1 MRTDSLRVQDALAA
15 IGQIERRTPRDRAAF
30 FADELIQVW
39 VLYHLAIVGEA
50 LRAMSTE
57 FQSQHPEIN
66 WAGWTGLRNI
76 VVHQYFQI
84 QPQRIWDTID
94 VHLPVLKAQLTM
106 TARGPE

>member
-1 MRTDSLRVQDALAA
+1 MRTDALRVQDALAA
-15 IGQIERRTPRDRAAF
+15 IAQIERRTTRDQAEF
-30 FADELIQVW
+30 FADELIQIW
-39 VLYHLAIVGEA
+39 VLYHLAVIGEA

-76 VVHQYFQI
+76 VVHQYFRI

-94 VHLPVLKAQLTM
+94 IHLPTSKAQLEIA
-106 TARGPE
+106 ARA